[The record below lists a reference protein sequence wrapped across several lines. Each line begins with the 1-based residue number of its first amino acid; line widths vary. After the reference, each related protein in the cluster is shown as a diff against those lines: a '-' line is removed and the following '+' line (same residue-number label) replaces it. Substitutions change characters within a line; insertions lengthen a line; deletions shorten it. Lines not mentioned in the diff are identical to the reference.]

1 MSTVFEYID
10 EDIYFHHSLDRSP
23 KPDNFPMHAHDKYEI
38 YYFISGDAQFL
49 VEGSE
54 YQLEPGSIMLMRP
67 AETHKL
73 QLFSNLPYERY
84 AVHFSPG
91 ILAKIDPEKKLL
103 EAFNCRAIGQQ
114 NIYTVSDYRSKFVHD
129 CFYNM
134 QGLLNNDYDRKLAIV
149 SNLYPILYE
158 LRFAFLKKR
167 NEDLPD
173 SNTISKELVMYI
185 NNHLTSNDLSL
196 STLSDRFLLSKCQL
210 NRIFKQ
216 AIGSTIWDYVLI
228 KRMMLAR
235 QMLRAGVT
243 ATEVCQACGFN
254 DYSSFYRLYKK
265 HYNVTPQEDSGK
277 VPRSKQKA
285 FVI

>member
-10 EDIYFHHSLDRSP
+10 DDIYFHHSIDISP

-54 YQLEPGSIMLMRP
+54 YQLEPGSIMLMQP
-67 AETHKL
+67 AETHTL
-73 QLFSNLPYERY
+73 LLFSNLPSKRY
-84 AVHFSPG
+84 AVHFSPN
-91 ILAKIDPEKKLL
+91 ILDKIDPEKSLL
-103 EAFNCRAIGQQ
+103 EAFCKRAIGQQ

-129 CFYNM
+129 CFYHM
-134 QGLLNNDYDRKLAIV
+134 QGSISSEYDRKLAIV

-158 LRFAFLKKR
+158 LRSAFLEKKK
-167 NEDLPD
+167 EDQPD
-173 SNTISKELVMYI
+173 TNTISKELVMYI
-185 NNHLTSNDLSL
+185 NNHLTYNDLSL
-196 STLSDRFLLSKCQL
+196 STLSDRFLLSKSQL

-243 ATEVCQACGFN
+243 AAEVCQACGFN

-265 HYNVTPQEDSGK
+265 HYNATPQEDSGRI
-277 VPRSKQKA
+277 PRSKQKA
-285 FVI
+285 FII